1 MRQSKLCQPRFRA
14 LVLVTGLAALV
25 AGCSRDTARYD
36 DNPTTNPFRSRN
48 DVSSAP
54 APRGP
59 SVIETQPL
67 PPPQAQYPSS
77 GQGYSTSPYQQPQYQ
92 QQSAY
97 PSSPPPPYQPQSTYQ
112 PQQYASAPRSVP
124 AAPAP
129 SYTPSPAP
137 YSAPAHTATVQPKHE
152 SGWKWEGGTAVTL
165 QPGETVDVI
174 ARRYGVP
181 AQAILRANNLADA
194 SRVQPGTRLVI
205 PSYQASNQQPT
216 GAPPAQLG
224 QTRPSAPPPAQPR
237 AYTPTPAGP
246 GQVHTV
252 NPGETLFSLA
262 RRYNKQPAEIARAN
276 NLDAY
281 AQLKVGQRVTIPGG
295 SQARA
300 PYAPQPMQQQRVET
314 QQPVQKQVAQNTP
327 PQQPAQS
334 ISKASEVVDDE
345 KDNASVG
352 PSVGGSPQFRRPVT
366 GRVISGFG
374 PKPNGQHND
383 GINIAV
389 PEGTEVKAAES
400 GTVAY
405 AGNELKGYGNLVL
418 IRHAD
423 GWMTAYAHNSSIV
436 VKRGE
441 TVKRGQTIAR
451 AGQSGG
457 MPTPQVHFEIR
468 KGSTPVDP
476 NKYLSAL

>member
-1 MRQSKLCQPRFRA
+1 MRHVLSFHQPRLRS
-14 LVLVTGLAALV
+14 LVLVTSLAALV
-25 AGCSRDTARYD
+25 AACSRDTARYE
-36 DNPTTNPFRSRN
+36 DNPASNPFRSRN
-48 DVSSAP
+48 DVSQT
-54 APRGP
+54 P
-59 SVIETQPL
+59 SGGYSPSRVETQPL
-67 PPPQAQYPSS
+67 PPPQAQYPSQ
-77 GQGYSTSPYQQPQYQ
+77 GQGYSTSPYQTSPYQ

-97 PSSPPPPYQPQSTYQ
+97 PSSPPPPYRPQSEYQ
-112 PQQYASAPRSVP
+112 TQQYAAAPRSVP

-129 SYTPSPAP
+129 SYTPGPAS
-137 YSAPAHTATVQPKHE
+137 YNAPAHTATAQPRHE
-152 SGWKWEGGTAVTL
+152 SGWRWEGGTAVTL

-205 PSYQASNQQPT
+205 PSYQASNQQTT
-216 GAPPAQLG
+216 GAPPAPLG
-224 QTRPSAPPPAQPR
+224 QTKPSAPITPR
-237 AYTPTPAGP
+237 ASTPLAAG
-246 GQVHTV
+246 GHVHVV
-252 NPGETLFSLA
+252 NPGDTLFSLA
-262 RRYNKQPAEIARAN
+262 RRYNVAHAEIARAN
-276 NLDAY
+276 GIDAY
-281 AQLKVGQRVTIPGG
+281 SQLKVGQRITIPVA

-300 PYAPQPMQQQRVET
+300 AQPLQRVEAPK
-314 QQPVQKQVAQNTP
+314 QQPQQLAQNTP
-327 PQQPAQS
+327 PQPAPQN
-334 ISKASEVVDDE
+334 ISKATEVLDDD
-345 KDNASVG
+345 KDTGKLG
-352 PSVGGSPQFRRPVT
+352 PSIGGSPQFRKPVT

-423 GWMTAYAHNSSIV
+423 GWMTAYAHNSSIL

-441 TVKRGQTIAR
+441 TVRRGQTIAR

-457 MPTPQVHFEIR
+457 VQTPQVHFEIR

-476 NKYLSAL
+476 SKYLSAL

>member
-1 MRQSKLCQPRFRA
+1 MRHEFNLQQQRLRS
-14 LVLVTGLAALV
+14 LVLVTSLAALV

-36 DNPTTNPFRSRN
+36 DNPTSNPFRSRN
-48 DVSSAP
+48 DVSQAP
-54 APRGP
+54 SGGGYTP
-59 SVIETQPL
+59 SRVETQPL
-67 PPPQAQYPSS
+67 PPPQAQYPSQ
-77 GQGYSTSPYQQPQYQ
+77 GQGYSTSPYQTSPYQ

-97 PSSPPPPYQPQSTYQ
+97 PSSPPPPYRPQSEYQQ
-112 PQQYASAPRSVP
+112 PQQYAAAPRSVP

-129 SYTPSPAP
+129 AYTPGPAP
-137 YSAPAHTATVQPKHE
+137 YNPPAHTATAQPKHDT
-152 SGWKWEGGTAVTL
+152 GWRWEGGTAVTL

-205 PSYQASNQQPT
+205 PSYQASNQQPA
-216 GAPPAQLG
+216 GSPPAPLG
-224 QTRPSAPPPAQPR
+224 QTKASAPLAPR
-237 AYTPTPAGP
+237 ASAPAAGS
-246 GQVHTV
+246 QVHVV
-252 NPGETLFSLA
+252 NPGDTLFSLA
-262 RRYNKQPAEIARAN
+262 RRYNVSHADIARAN
-276 NLDAY
+276 GLDAY
-281 AQLKVGQRVTIPGG
+281 SQLKVGQRVTIPGAA
-295 SQARA
+295 QAR
-300 PYAPQPMQQQRVET
+300 APQPMQRVEAPK
-314 QQPVQKQVAQNTP
+314 QQPQQMAQNTP
-327 PQQPAQS
+327 APTAPQN
-334 ISKASEVVDDE
+334 ISKATEVVDDE
-345 KDNASVG
+345 KDTGGLG
-352 PSVGGSPQFRRPVT
+352 PSIGGSPQFRKPVT

-389 PEGTEVKAAES
+389 PEGTEVKAAEG

-418 IRHAD
+418 IRHSD
-423 GWMTAYAHNSSIV
+423 GWMTAYAHNSSVV

-457 MPTPQVHFEIR
+457 VPTPQVHFEIR

-476 NKYLSAL
+476 TKYLSAL

>member
-1 MRQSKLCQPRFRA
+1 MSHEFCLRQPRSRA
-14 LVLVTGLAALV
+14 LVLATGLAALV
-25 AGCSRDTARYD
+25 AGCSRDSSRYD
-36 DNPTTNPFRSRN
+36 DNPNTNPFRSRN
-48 DVSSAP
+48 EVSSAQD
-54 APRGP
+54 PRGP

-67 PPPQAQYPSS
+67 SAPQAQYPSS
-77 GQGYSTSPYQQPQYQ
+77 GQGYSTSPYQQRPQNQ

-97 PSSPPPPYQPQSTYQ
+97 PSSPPPPYQPQANYQ
-112 PQQYASAPRSVP
+112 PQQYASAPRAVP

-129 SYTPSPAP
+129 AYTPSPAP
-137 YSAPAHTATVQPKHE
+137 YSAPATTATVAPKHE

-205 PSYQASNQQPT
+205 PSYQASNHQQPA

-224 QTRPSAPPPAQPR
+224 QTRSSGPAPAQPR
-237 AYTPTPAGP
+237 AFTPAPAG
-246 GQVHTV
+246 GGVVHTV
-252 NPGETLFSLA
+252 NPGDTLFSLA
-262 RRYNKQPAEIARAN
+262 RRYNLQPADIARAN
-276 NLDAY
+276 GIDTY
-281 AQLKVGQRVTIPGG
+281 AHLKVGQRMNIPGG
-295 SQARA
+295 AQARG
-300 PYAPQPMQQQRVET
+300 PQPLQPQQRVET
-314 QQPVQKQVAQNTP
+314 PQPQPRQMAQANPQPVPQN
-327 PQQPAQS
+327 
-334 ISKASEVVDDE
+334 ISKATEVVEPEQDS
-345 KDNASVG
+345 ATLG
-352 PSVGGSPQFRRPVT
+352 PSVGGSPQFRKPVT

-389 PEGTEVKAAES
+389 PEGTEVKAADG

-423 GWMTAYAHNSSIV
+423 GWMTAYAHNSSIL

-476 NKYLSAL
+476 TKYLSAL

>member
-1 MRQSKLCQPRFRA
+1 MRKVLSLRQPRFRS

-25 AGCSRDTARYD
+25 AGCSRDSSRFD
-36 DNPTTNPFRSRN
+36 DNPNTNPFRSRN
-48 DVSSAP
+48 EVSNSS
-54 APRGP
+54 P
-59 SVIETQPL
+59 SYSPSRVESQPL
-67 PPPQAQYPSS
+67 PPPQAQYPAS
-77 GQGYSTSPYQQPQYQ
+77 GPGYSTSPYQQPPQ
-92 QQSAY
+92 QQSSY
-97 PSSPPPPYQPQSTYQ
+97 PSSPPPPYRPQSDYQ
-112 PQQYASAPRSVP
+112 PQQYAAAPRAVP

-129 SYTPSPAP
+129 AYTPNPAP
-137 YSAPAHTATVQPKHE
+137 YSAPSTTATVAPKHE

-205 PSYQASNQQPT
+205 PSYQATNQQPT

-224 QTRPSAPPPAQPR
+224 QTKPSAPMQPR
-237 AYTPTPAGP
+237 AYTPAPAQAGP
-246 GQVHTV
+246 GHVHTV
-252 NPGETLFSLA
+252 NPGDTLFSLA
-262 RRYNKQPAEIARAN
+262 RRYNMQPADIARAN
-276 NLDAY
+276 GIDTY
-281 AQLKVGQRVTIPGG
+281 AQLKVGQRVAIPGN

-300 PYAPQPMQQQRVET
+300 PYAPQPQQRVEAPK
-314 QQPVQKQVAQNTP
+314 QQPQQMAQNNP
-327 PQQPAQS
+327 PSAPQN
-334 ISKASEVVDDE
+334 ISKATEVVESEQDTGTL
-345 KDNASVG
+345 G
-352 PSVGGSPQFRRPVT
+352 PSVGGSPQFRKPVT

-389 PEGTEVKAAES
+389 PEGTEVKAAEG

-418 IRHAD
+418 LRHAD
-423 GWMTAYAHNSSIV
+423 GWMTAYAHNSSLL

-441 TVKRGQTIAR
+441 TVKRGQSIAR

-476 NKYLSAL
+476 TKYLSAL